1 MDKEIKA
8 GTVVLFHICVA
19 SYEHVV
25 TEVLSPK
32 KVVLR
37 QGTVDNAF
45 GPPEVFSLRKNG
57 LWVQVGH
64 SMNGGYARIHCTK

>member
-1 MDKEIKA
+1 MDKAITPGTKA
-8 GTVVLFHICVA
+8 TFYVCG
-19 SYEHVV
+19 SYYDHVV